1 MLKQKT
7 ADSVLTFTSFD
18 VVIFKSQAHDPL
30 GLLHS
35 FHEVFKPSSSKIVKA
50 QVDTRVLTRRCLKNP
65 PDNLARQVRETLIS
79 DYKLPK
85 WLFVYHL
92 DESLELLV
100 ESFAELEV
108 FLSCLEEVDPL
119 VHDEPALV

>member
-1 MLKQKT
+1 
-7 ADSVLTFTSFD
+7 
-18 VVIFKSQAHDPL
+18 
-30 GLLHS
+30 
-35 FHEVFKPSSSKIVKA
+35 
-50 QVDTRVLTRRCLKNP
+50 
-65 PDNLARQVRETLIS
+65 
-79 DYKLPK
+79 
-85 WLFVYHL
+85 L